1 MGIPCTT
8 GQVLEDESCSCGIW
22 GACVWKYEI
31 CLQKHLKLL
40 VWAAGSDTA
49 EGHTRLTLIGSTS
62 YQTRRHIVSVEVIRV
77 KKKKKVCRWR
87 NLVIFFWTW
96 LLHTSLHNSFNK
108 TNLLVHGCVIH
119 RCSWWGRGPSGRGC
133 KRTRKKGPFKVP
145 VST

>member
-8 GQVLEDESCSCGIW
+8 GQVLEDESCSCGNW

-49 EGHTRLTLIGSTS
+49 EAHTRLTLISSTS

-77 KKKKKVCRWR
+77 KKKKVCKWR
-87 NLVIFFWTW
+87 NLVIFFRNVALTHEFTQLLQQNKPAGSW
-96 LLHTSLHNSFNK
+96 LCNTQVQVMRERSK
-108 TNLLVHGCVIH
+108 
-119 RCSWWGRGPSGRGC
+119 W
-133 KRTRKKGPFKVP
+133 
-145 VST
+145 